1 MGIMCDNPSFVYGDN
16 KLVLAHTKVPA
27 SILKNKMNILSYN
40 FVREGC
46 KRDEWRMAYVNTNLN
61 LADLLTKPL
70 PSGEKQWGFVRRFLY
85 WI

>member
-16 KLVLAHTKVPA
+16 KLVLANTKVPA

-46 KRDEWRMAYVNTNLN
+46 KRDEV
-61 LADLLTKPL
+61 
-70 PSGEKQWGFVRRFLY
+70 QFVYTLFTFRFQHFFMTLV
-85 WI
+85 W